1 MDAINSVKTKECGKQ
16 GVENTQSAFGVI
28 HNAVAS
34 INEGKIGSRIVDLT
48 TSLEKNQLC
57 FYVIL

>member
-1 MDAINSVKTKECGKQ
+1 MDAINSVKTKECGKK

-34 INEGKIGSRIVDLT
+34 INEGKNWFKDRRPYYKS
-48 TSLEKNQLC
+48 
-57 FYVIL
+57 